1 MKSPLVES
9 TGCAPGQ
16 TWTQS
21 YSYDTVNRLSGVSET
36 GGSGWSQSF
45 GYDTWGN
52 RWVSGYTTLVP
63 QPQTPVTS
71 SWYNTSNNRLKS
83 AGYDTAG
90 NQATLGSVAMSYDG
104 ESRMTTAVKSIVGQ
118 SWTTQYKYDGDGRR
132 VRKIDA
138 ASATTVFVYDAM
150 GNLAAEYFSGS
161 VTGTR
166 GVDYL
171 TADHLG
177 STRMIANSSGTVLA
191 KRDYQPFGE
200 EVPSG
205 IGARPEV
212 YGHQTEIRQQF
223 TGKERDAETGLDY
236 FETRYLSSAQ
246 GRFTSPDSYN
256 IIHEMN
262 KGGTE
267 GERQQILASYL
278 SNPRVWNK
286 YAYVLNNP
294 LKHTD
299 PDGRREL
306 TQEYDERLKRL
317 QQYAQQSGNRSVQAA
332 ARAAATEIKAAIAAV
347 PEGQADPTNLS
358 ATFFAIDNLGNTNFG
373 YNCSVNNGVTVAVG
387 PGDWKCNI
395 FYASAYAQG
404 AGVGFGGRGVPTNS
418 TFVGGLFGRKCPPV
432 ANDLANPGLAI
443 PNFAVVA
450 RPSVGDI
457 AAFPHPGGIGYSSI
471 YVGGGAVIYA
481 GERDVEINTVSG
493 TRSALNSPAVTYR
506 RYKP

>member
-45 GYDTWGN
+45 GYDAWGN

-71 SWYNTSNNRLKS
+71 SWYNASNNRLKS
-83 AGYDTAG
+83 AGCDTAG

-223 TGKERDAETGLDY
+223 TGKERDTETGLDY
-236 FETRYLSSAQ
+236 FGARYVSGAQ
-246 GRFTSPDSYN
+246 GRFTSPDVPLLDQHTGDPQSWNLYSYV
-256 IIHEMN
+256 
-262 KGGTE
+262 
-267 GERQQILASYL
+267 R
-278 SNPRVWNK
+278 
-286 YAYVLNNP
+286 NNP
-294 LKHTD
+294 
-299 PDGRREL
+299 
-306 TQEYDERLKRL
+306 
-317 QQYAQQSGNRSVQAA
+317 
-332 ARAAATEIKAAIAAV
+332 
-347 PEGQADPTNLS
+347 
-358 ATFFAIDNLGNTNFG
+358 
-373 YNCSVNNGVTVAVG
+373 
-387 PGDWKCNI
+387 
-395 FYASAYAQG
+395 
-404 AGVGFGGRGVPTNS
+404 
-418 TFVGGLFGRKCPPV
+418 
-432 ANDLANPGLAI
+432 
-443 PNFAVVA
+443 
-450 RPSVGDI
+450 
-457 AAFPHPGGIGYSSI
+457 
-471 YVGGGAVIYA
+471 
-481 GERDVEINTVSG
+481 
-493 TRSALNSPAVTYR
+493 
-506 RYKP
+506 